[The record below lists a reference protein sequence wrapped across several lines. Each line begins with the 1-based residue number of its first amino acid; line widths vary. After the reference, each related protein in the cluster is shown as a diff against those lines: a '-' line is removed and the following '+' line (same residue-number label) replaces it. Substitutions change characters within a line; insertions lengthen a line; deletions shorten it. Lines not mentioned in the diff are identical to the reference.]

1 MPAVPH
7 IGTRETLPRP
17 SSAPPKLIP
26 SKPSPPFTAYL
37 PASTGRYPASKPRR
51 VLRRSQRDR
60 NRHFSHTPGP
70 SVASA
75 PHAHLSPLRHPFNLR
90 PMLITSRQRSL
101 AFGKVRGAKN
111 AALPGYHRFRE
122 TSRVS
127 FRAAPA
133 HSSVLRGCPALLSY
147 PSSPFR
153 ARPVPYPVPHG
164 PGLMVS
170 ARVNRNRG
178 GHELRCFSVVL
189 GRPVPRPSARHGP
202 ESFRF
207 PLPRLSFSP
216 GQAELHSAQR
226 RSD

>member
-1 MPAVPH
+1 MT
-7 IGTRETLPRP
+7 GTPGNVTPCKKTHP
-17 SSAPPKLIP
+17 
-26 SKPSPPFTAYL
+26 
-37 PASTGRYPASKPRR
+37 
-51 VLRRSQRDR
+51 SQRDR

-111 AALPGYHRFRE
+111 AAPPDTIGSGKR
-122 TSRVS
+122 RVS

-133 HSSVLRGCPALLSY
+133 HSSVLRGCPALFSY
-147 PSSPFR
+147 PRRPF
-153 ARPVPYPVPHG
+153 G
-164 PGLMVS
+164 PGPCRIQS
-170 ARVNRNRG
+170 RTGRG
-178 GHELRCFSVVL
+178 LWSRLALTESGEHKLRGFSVVL
-189 GRPVPRPSARHGP
+189 NRPAPRPSARHGP
-202 ESFRF
+202 ESFRL
-207 PLPRLSFSP
+207 PLPCLFFSP